1 MKNYAVVLAL
11 VVVSVAV
18 WVASASAAGN
28 PKVFSLIAVDNGKG
42 QPFNG
47 FMFDRAPRAGDQFPI
62 SENLYKWAGAKRGA
76 KVGSDHGAATFMTVT
91 KSGGFASFNVQLNLV
106 GGTILVGGMGPIAQG
121 GTTYTLTVIGGTGKY
136 AGAHGSVKVRDL
148 RGNDENLDF
157 NLLP

>member
-62 SENLYKWAGAKRGA
+62 SENLCKWAGAKRGA
-76 KVGSDHGAATFMTVT
+76 KVGSDHGAATVQTPT
-91 KSGGFASFNVQLNLV
+91 KNCGFASFNVQLNLS
-106 GGTILVGGMGPIAQG
+106 GGTILVGGMGSIAQG